1 MPYTLQ
7 QKSISFFVILAV
19 KIYPPKIYFIFVNHP
34 RCTRSSVTATTPAYQ
49 PATTPAYQPA
59 TTPAYQPATTPAYQP
74 ATTPAYQPATTPA
87 IKIDCNF
94 YIFYETNTIN

>member
-49 PATTPAYQPA
+49 PATTPA
-59 TTPAYQPATTPAYQP
+59 
-74 ATTPAYQPATTPA
+74 TTPA

>member
-59 TTPAYQPATTPAYQP
+59 TTPA
-74 ATTPAYQPATTPA
+74 

>member
-59 TTPAYQPATTPAYQP
+59 TTPATTPAYQP

>member
-7 QKSISFFVILAV
+7 QKSISFFFILGV

-49 PATTPAYQPA
+49 PA
-59 TTPAYQPATTPAYQP
+59 
-74 ATTPAYQPATTPA
+74 YQPATTPA